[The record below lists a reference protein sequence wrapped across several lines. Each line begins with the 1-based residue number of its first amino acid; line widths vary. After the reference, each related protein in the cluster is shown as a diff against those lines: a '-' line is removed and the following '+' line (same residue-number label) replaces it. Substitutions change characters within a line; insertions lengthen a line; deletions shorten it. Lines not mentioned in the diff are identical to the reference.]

1 MSATPTPNPS
11 CPVTNAVTLPNP
23 ALSPQAGWD
32 GSIISLY
39 AFNPDQATATSQ
51 VYLQTLEPLPFSNG
65 DSLAVG
71 NTGSLTLN
79 QTRDGEPIVQYDL
92 IFAQPNNLFPVQSVD
107 AMLDLTTLTYP
118 PITVTNP
125 PATATAGATNSNS
138 STVNAWLFCQAINA
152 YPTSKMALQ
161 FASLLTSFDQTSA
174 SVSGI
179 ETAFSNFFQS
189 YPNYQNVNLDSYV
202 LVSSY
207 LAAYANA
214 WANFADSYTFYL
226 YADASTS
233 AGKVVFTRQ
242 TLPGGIASVTDSNGN
257 YTITYYATE
266 TDTTGTPLYF
276 SYAMLVSSLTD
287 AVPAICLQCSY
298 HSFAKLTR
306 SKQDKGIIVPFLFG
320 RINNQKVFGINRQA
334 ADQPAPT
341 DLEQQSNQDTD
352 TDSSSASSSWNGT
365 TIALTVVGIVASM
378 AIIGAG
384 LNYLWKWYQRRL
396 RMQQLEPLLRL
407 LEPKKG
413 ISDDVDISMED
424 LASSSQALAQENFN
438 RMGNG
443 RAEVYPANS
452 LDQALQIVCD
462 KRLEE
467 DDEFTLII
475 EEDELN
481 DLSEILSNQAE
492 YGEDE
497 REENEQS
504 DIEDDEVAV
513 RDQIVNPQKGD
524 VKNDQSQANQIGK
537 SEVENAELEGK
548 KLNSQQQLEA
558 KNAQENVE
566 EVDDG
571 IKEDDAKEQQKKDD
585 EDESSDEDA

>member
-1 MSATPTPNPS
+1 
-11 CPVTNAVTLPNP
+11 
-23 ALSPQAGWD
+23 
-32 GSIISLY
+32 
-39 AFNPDQATATSQ
+39 
-51 VYLQTLEPLPFSNG
+51 
-65 DSLAVG
+65 
-71 NTGSLTLN
+71 
-79 QTRDGEPIVQYDL
+79 
-92 IFAQPNNLFPVQSVD
+92 
-107 AMLDLTTLTYP
+107 
-118 PITVTNP
+118 
-125 PATATAGATNSNS
+125 
-138 STVNAWLFCQAINA
+138 
-152 YPTSKMALQ
+152 
-161 FASLLTSFDQTSA
+161 
-174 SVSGI
+174 
-179 ETAFSNFFQS
+179 
-189 YPNYQNVNLDSYV
+189 
-202 LVSSY
+202 
-207 LAAYANA
+207 
-214 WANFADSYTFYL
+214 
-226 YADASTS
+226 
-233 AGKVVFTRQ
+233 
-242 TLPGGIASVTDSNGN
+242 
-257 YTITYYATE
+257 
-266 TDTTGTPLYF
+266 
-276 SYAMLVSSLTD
+276 
-287 AVPAICLQCSY
+287 
-298 HSFAKLTR
+298 
-306 SKQDKGIIVPFLFG
+306 
-320 RINNQKVFGINRQA
+320 
-334 ADQPAPT
+334 
-341 DLEQQSNQDTD
+341 
-352 TDSSSASSSWNGT
+352 
-365 TIALTVVGIVASM
+365 
-378 AIIGAG
+378 
-384 LNYLWKWYQRRL
+384 
-396 RMQQLEPLLRL
+396 MQQLEPLLRL

-571 IKEDDAKEQQKKDD
+571 IKEDDAKEQQKKDE
-585 EDESSDEDA
+585 EDESSDDDA